1 MALEDEQLEDTEE
14 TEEAEGSGK
23 KGNATMKIVLIVNAV
38 LLVIGI
44 SVGITYFLMSED
56 EPIATQQAVDTEV
69 LEEPEVVEEE
79 AVVEK
84 KPGTGKHIYVPLKP
98 AFVVNFENPEQVSL
112 LQVDVQLMTYDPA
125 VEKAINTHMPRIRNE
140 LLLLFGGKQ
149 YHEINT
155 REGKRKLSQDAI
167 MEIQRVLQE
176 EGEPSSVEA
185 LYFTSFVMQ

>member
-1 MALEDEQLEDTEE
+1 MALEDEELDDI
-14 TEEAEGSGK
+14 EEAEGEGSAK

-44 SVGITYFLMSED
+44 SVGLTYFLMSGD
-56 EPIATQQAVDTEV
+56 EPVENAAPEADVEV
-69 LEEPEVVEEE
+69 IDNEPEAAEEVV
-79 AVVEK
+79 VTK
-84 KPGTGKHIYVPLKP
+84 KPSSNRHIYIPLKP

-112 LQVDVQLMTYDPA
+112 LQVDIQLMTYDPA
-125 VEKAINTHMPRIRNE
+125 VEKALNTHMPRIRNE

>member
-1 MALEDEQLEDTEE
+1 MALEDEELDDI
-14 TEEAEGSGK
+14 EEAEGEGSAK

-44 SVGITYFLMSED
+44 SVGLTYFLMSGD
-56 EPIATQQAVDTEV
+56 EPVANVAPEADVEV
-69 LEEPEVVEEE
+69 IDNESEAAEEEVVT
-79 AVVEK
+79 K
-84 KPGTGKHIYVPLKP
+84 KSSANRHIYIPLKP

-112 LQVDVQLMTYDPA
+112 LQVDIQLMTYDPA
-125 VEKAINTHMPRIRNE
+125 VEKALNTHMPRIRNE

>member
-1 MALEDEQLEDTEE
+1 MALEDEELDDI
-14 TEEAEGSGK
+14 EEAEDEGAAK

-44 SVGITYFLMSED
+44 SVGLTYFLMSGD
-56 EPIATQQAVDTEV
+56 EPAATVAPADDVEV
-69 LEEPEVVEEE
+69 IGNEPEAADEEVV
-79 AVVEK
+79 AK
-84 KPGTGKHIYVPLKP
+84 KPSANKHIYIPLKP
-98 AFVVNFENPEQVSL
+98 AFLVNFGNPEHVSL
-112 LQVDVQLMTYDPA
+112 LQVAMQLMTYDPA
-125 VEKAINTHMPRIRNE
+125 VEKALKTHMPRIRNE

-176 EGEPSSVEA
+176 EGAPSSVEA